1 MRTPA
6 LLICCLAI
14 VSGCKKAGQPGAT
27 PPGSTSAAYPMCSGQ
42 KLPPGT
48 PPPRSGP
55 VTLQLAPAFL
65 DQMNACRPEHGLPK
79 DVIARAGDGI
89 IDAKG
94 DCQYASVGVSCHYH
108 TGSEFVTTST
118 SQQTPGRGELH
129 CIFPSSD
136 PKSPSVYGGHVVC
149 REAGQGAPAGDG
161 AHHEVHEGARCPA
174 GLLAQLTSYPSFQCC
189 DDGTLT
195 PPIADLVR
203 DGRNDIRP
211 GFRISTDPIVIDCSL
226 LANLTGHAANSPA
239 LGGIGEPVFPRP
251 REGH

>member
-1 MRTPA
+1 MRAFAPFI
-6 LLICCLAI
+6 LCLAI
-14 VSGCKKAGQPGAT
+14 VSGCKKAGTSGAT

-42 KLPPGT
+42 KLPAGT

-55 VTLQLAPAFL
+55 VPLQLAPAFL
-65 DQMNACRPEHGLPK
+65 DQMSACRAEHAVPK
-79 DVIARAGDGI
+79 DLIAKAGGGT

-94 DCQYASVGVSCHYH
+94 DCQYASIGVSCHYH
-108 TGSEFVTTST
+108 AGSEFITTST
-118 SQQTPGRGELH
+118 TQQTPGQGELH

-149 REAGQGAPAGDG
+149 REAAQGAPAGDG
-161 AHHEVHEGARCPA
+161 AHLHEVKEGAQCSA
-174 GLLAQLTSYPSFQCC
+174 GILSQLTSCRSFRCC

-211 GFRISTDPIVIDCSL
+211 DFRICTDPIVIDCAL
-226 LANLTGHAANSPA
+226 LANLTPHDANSPA
-239 LGGIGEPVFPRP
+239 LGGVGAPVFPGGRA
-251 REGH
+251 H